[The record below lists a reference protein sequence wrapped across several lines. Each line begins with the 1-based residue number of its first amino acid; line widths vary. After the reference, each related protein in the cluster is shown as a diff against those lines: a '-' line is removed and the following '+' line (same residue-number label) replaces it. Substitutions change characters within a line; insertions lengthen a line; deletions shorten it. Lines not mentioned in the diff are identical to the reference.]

1 MAQDAAWLSL
11 AWAVPATLAH
21 LAIVAIALRLSG
33 PRAALPTMLAAA
45 AAVFGAGMWLGG
57 DRLSFW
63 HFGAALGL
71 GVAAVVFLY
80 GAVLKSLSI
89 DLLLCLADAPDG
101 QASLGVLV
109 ERVVR
114 PRFAERAAIIVR
126 KGLGEHVSTGVRS
139 TPRAASAA
147 ARLTR
152 LRKRLRV
159 EGAGLYDGTA
169 RAREKGRRAEAD
181 RMG

>member
-1 MAQDAAWLSL
+1 MAQDPGWLSL
-11 AWAVPATLAH
+11 AWAVPATLAY
-21 LAIVAIALRLSG
+21 LAIVAIALRLAG
-33 PRAALPTMLAAA
+33 QRAALPTMLAAA
-45 AAVFGAGMWLGG
+45 GVVFGVGMWLGG

-63 HFGAALGL
+63 HFGAALGF

-101 QASLGVLV
+101 QASLGALV

-126 KGLGEHVSTGVRS
+126 KGLGEHVPAGVRATS
-139 TPRAASAA
+139 RAAPVA
-147 ARLTR
+147 ARLSR
-152 LRKRLRV
+152 IRRRLRV
-159 EGAGLYDGTA
+159 EGAGLYDGVDST
-169 RAREKGRRAEAD
+169 REEGRRVEAD
-181 RMG
+181 RVG